1 MTNLITKIIPLALLT
16 FAVTGAAT
24 TVAYS
29 QATAAAPRSAQSD
42 LFRFGFNQSLTP
54 PNRVELVRLIKVFC
68 REVLDSVP
76 TNTPAE
82 EDWVMKEYKSM
93 SNDSNRMM
101 RLISSK
107 EWARHQLVDV
117 VSDCLQKVAQLQ
129 QAQTQDARTAE
140 AAQFISLALTF
151 NENSDSPEFAKRIG
165 MKSELSAISL
175 NIFRQVLMIAA
186 LRTLDGGTDPILS
199 PPGEQQRR

>member
-1 MTNLITKIIPLALLT
+1 MTKMMIAPLA
-16 FAVTGAAT
+16 FATLIGTAT
-24 TVAYS
+24 TAAYS
-29 QATAAAPRSAQSD
+29 QATASAPRSAQSD
-42 LFRFGFNQSLTP
+42 LFRFGFNQPLTS
-54 PNRVELVRLIKVFC
+54 PNRVELVRLTKVFC

-82 EDWVMKEYKSM
+82 EDWVMKEFRSM
-93 SNDSNRMM
+93 GTDSNRMV

-117 VSDCLQKVAQLQ
+117 FSECLQKVAPLQ
-129 QAQTQDARTAE
+129 QAQTQGSRTAE

-165 MKSELSAISL
+165 MKFELSAITL
-175 NIFRQVLMIAA
+175 NVFRQILMIAA
-186 LRTLDGGTDPILS
+186 LRTLDGGTEPILS
-199 PPGEQQRR
+199 HPERR